1 MRSSTALRGS
11 GRNRRTSARAR
22 HTPARLTA
30 RRAADSPVARGLAR
44 AGLVARGVIYLLIGV
59 IAALVALGRSG
70 QQADQQG
77 ALQLLAGKPYGLVA
91 LVLLGIGF
99 AAYALWRLSEAAFG
113 VTGDGHGAGPR
124 LKSLAR
130 AVIYA
135 FFAFLT
141 FKVIAGRA
149 TSTETHQTQDI
160 TAKVMQHAGGRWAV
174 GAIGLIV
181 VICGLVLVTE
191 GIRRK
196 FMKYLQTAQM
206 SPRTRR
212 VVEVLGVIGTIA
224 RGVVF
229 AIAGIGVV
237 EAAVTHDAGKSGG
250 IDQALLTLRGEPYG
264 AFLLLVAAAGLIIF
278 GIYGL
283 CEARWRKV

>member
-1 MRSSTALRGS
+1 MRSTTQPSV
-11 GRNRRTSARAR
+11 GRRVRRTTAK
-22 HTPARLTA
+22 A
-30 RRAADSPVARGLAR
+30 RRADHSPVMNGLAR
-44 AGLVARGVIYLLIGV
+44 AGLTARGIIYLLIG
-59 IAALVALGRSG
+59 LVAILVAFGHSS

-91 LVLLGIGF
+91 LVLLGVGF

-113 VTGDGHGAGPR
+113 VTGDGNGAGSR

-141 FKVIAGRA
+141 FEVIAGRA
-149 TSTETHQTQDI
+149 SGSQTQKQQDI
-160 TAKVMQHAGGRWAV
+160 TAKVMQHAGGRWLV
-174 GAIGLIV
+174 GIVGLIV
-181 VICGLVLVTE
+181 VICGLVLITE

-206 SPRTRR
+206 SRRTRR
-212 VVEVLGVIGTIA
+212 VVKVLGVIGTIA

-229 AIAGIGVV
+229 GIAGILVI
-237 EAAVTHDAGKSGG
+237 EAAVTHDVGKSGG
-250 IDQALLTLRGEPYG
+250 IDKALLTLRDQPFGK
-264 AFLLLVAAAGLIIF
+264 FLLAVAALGLIIF

>member
-113 VTGDGHGAGPR
+113 VTGDGNGAGPR

-135 FFAFLT
+135 FFGYQT
-141 FKVIAGRA
+141 FKIISGAGGGSQA
-149 TSTETHQTQDI
+149 AEQEAL
-160 TAKVMQHAGGRWAV
+160 TASIMRHAGGRWLV
-174 GAIGLIV
+174 GIVGLII
-181 VICGLVLVTE
+181 VIVGLVLVLE

-196 FMKYLQTAQM
+196 FLKYLQLSQ
-206 SPRTRR
+206 
-212 VVEVLGVIGTIA
+212 V
-224 RGVVF
+224 
-229 AIAGIGVV
+229 
-237 EAAVTHDAGKSGG
+237 
-250 IDQALLTLRGEPYG
+250 
-264 AFLLLVAAAGLIIF
+264 
-278 GIYGL
+278 
-283 CEARWRKV
+283 